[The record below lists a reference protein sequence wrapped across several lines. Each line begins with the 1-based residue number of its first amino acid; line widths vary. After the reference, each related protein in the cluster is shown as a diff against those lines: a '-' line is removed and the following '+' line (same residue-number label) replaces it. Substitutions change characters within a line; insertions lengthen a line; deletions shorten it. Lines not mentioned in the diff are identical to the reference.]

1 MPHTDTLHKH
11 RGEPSQG
18 AALSSRTSHWQ
29 VHSAGRS
36 SYDSQTPVVQED
48 KELRRATEPG
58 QRQRKAKVKQGG
70 RQPAGFSSPSFFHT
84 HGNARNPEG
93 KQGCH
98 SSSTYSY
105 CEMCEAD
112 LSGGRKE
119 ETSTN
124 SAPGSQVLFSGLE
137 IKTMFTGSA
146 RLRESLAH

>member
-1 MPHTDTLHKH
+1 MPHADTLHKH

-18 AALSSRTSHWQ
+18 AVLSSRTFHWQ

-48 KELRRATEPG
+48 KELPRATESG
-58 QRQRKAKVKQGG
+58 QRQKKAKVKQGG

-93 KQGCH
+93 EQGYH

-105 CEMCEAD
+105 CGTCEAD

-119 ETSTN
+119 EASTN

-137 IKTMFTGSA
+137 IKIVFIESG